1 MVRLKELNL
10 LFLEDNI
17 EFAKNTVETLSI
29 FFKNIYH
36 HTNIGDSLNTFK
48 SKEIDII
55 ISDIKLGNEN
65 GLDFIITVRKLDEN
79 IPIIVLSAHKDEEF
93 LFKAIPLNIQSY
105 ELKPLNYTNLM
116 FMLKNISSK
125 FEIKKEVSIGKTLKY
140 NYLAKELYENSKA
153 IKLTKKE
160 ILFIELLIKNK
171 KSVLTNDLIEKEV
184 YKDGIMS
191 DAAVKNLLFRLRKK
205 VDEDFVT
212 TISNVGYRLSHN
224 L

>member
-17 EFAKNTVETLSI
+17 EFAQNTVETLKLY
-29 FFKNIYH
+29 FNKIYH
-36 HTNIGDSLNTFK
+36 HTKIEDALKTFK
-48 SKEIDII
+48 TEDIDII
-55 ISDIKLGNEN
+55 ISDIKLGDEN
-65 GLDFIITVRKLDEN
+65 GLDFIIAVRELDKD

-105 ELKPLNYTNLM
+105 ELKPLSYMKLISLLN
-116 FMLKNISSK
+116 KISSK
-125 FEIKKEVSIGKTLKY
+125 FEFNKSVSIGKSLKY
-140 NYLAKELYENSKA
+140 DYMTKVLYENSKT

-160 ILFIELLIKNK
+160 ILFIELLIKTKNRM
-171 KSVLTNDLIEKEV
+171 LTNDLIQKEV
-184 YKDGIMS
+184 YKESVMS

-205 VDEDFVT
+205 VDEDFIK